1 MDTETEQ
8 YFNEYFSLFR
18 TDGWKT
24 FVKEIQANAFTINN
38 VQQIKDADDMY
49 FRKGQ
54 LDILASII
62 NLEQTLEA
70 AREQA
75 EADSKED
82 D

>member
-38 VQQIKDADDMY
+38 VQQIKDADDMN